1 MNQMGN
7 FQLSKNEELRNE
19 NYCIDMITFDA
30 FQMQWEVD
38 LQLSTMKIAFYK

>member
-30 FQMQWEVD
+30 FQMPGKADQQVFNDEHCI
-38 LQLSTMKIAFYK
+38 L